1 MDNASEKNPKEIDIW
16 LKKIQEEVYLFF
28 KSFDSIVS

>member
-28 KSFDSIVS
+28 HRL